1 MLDFSKV
8 ENMIIKALQ
17 TELIGQGHKA
27 TGELINTIEGRTMQL
42 PDSVVIEILMQD
54 YSRYVNDGR
63 KAGAKKVPI
72 SVLVDW
78 IERKG
83 IASGD
88 KDIKNLAFAIQMSIF
103 KEGSPTQGS
112 FKFSNNGRRAGF
124 IDFVIL
130 NEINPIV
137 DALGKEVFRNV
148 DNIVTDIVQDYNKD
162 NK

>member
-54 YSRYVNDGR
+54 YSRYVNNGR

-88 KDIKNLAFAIQMSIF
+88 KDIKNMAFAIQMKIF
-103 KEGSPTQGS
+103 KEGSPTQDS
-112 FKFSNNGRRAGF
+112 FQFSNNGRRAGF

-137 DALGKEVFRNV
+137 EALGREVFKNV

>member
-1 MLDFSKV
+1 MLDFTNI

-27 TGELINTIEGRTMQL
+27 SGELITTMEGRTMEL

-54 YSRYVNDGR
+54 YSQYVNDGR
-63 KAGAKKVPI
+63 KAGGKKVPI

-88 KDIKNLAFAIQMSIF
+88 KDVKNLAFAIQMSIF
-103 KEGSPTQGS
+103 KEGSPTKGS
-112 FKFSNNGRRAGF
+112 FIFSNNGRRAGF

-130 NEINPIV
+130 NEIDPIL
-137 DALGKEVFRNV
+137 DALGKEVFDNV
-148 DNIVTDIVQDYNKD
+148 DNVVTNIVQDYNKD

>member
-88 KDIKNLAFAIQMSIF
+88 KDIKNMAFAIQMKI
-103 KEGSPTQGS
+103 
-112 FKFSNNGRRAGF
+112 F

-137 DALGKEVFRNV
+137 EALGREVFRNV